1 MKALQKKE
9 LYFFVDESGDP
20 YFYNRTSALIVGNE
34 GCSKVLILGF
44 IKTEE
49 PETLRRKIADL
60 HQEVA
65 KDPYLN
71 SIPSVK
77 KSIDSFHAT
86 DDCPEVRE
94 KVFKAI
100 VDLPFKSEFIV
111 ARKLEQVFIK
121 RHKKNP
127 NLFYDDLVTKLFQ
140 NQLHKSTENIIYYA
154 VRGNRARQAPLEY
167 AIRAAILAFE
177 EKWKLKVESE
187 IKIFPQRPNGEPC
200 LQVVDYMNWAVQ
212 RAFLRSEIRYLS
224 FVREKISLIVDLYD
238 FDKYPKNYYNKSNVF
253 DINKISPL

>member
-1 MKALQKKE
+1 MKAQQKKKT
-9 LYFFVDESGDP
+9 YFFVDESGDP
-20 YFYNRTSALIVGNE
+20 YFYNRTGTLIVGNE
-34 GCSKVLILGF
+34 GCSKILILGF

-49 PETLRRKIADL
+49 PDSLRKKLNDL
-60 HQEVA
+60 HNEVVN
-65 KDPYLN
+65 DQYLK

-94 KVFKAI
+94 KIFKAI
-100 VDLPFKSEFIV
+100 VGLPFKSEFIV
-111 ARKLEQVFIK
+111 ARKLEQVFFK

-154 VRGNRARQAPLEY
+154 VRGNRARQAPLED
-167 AIRAAILAFE
+167 AIRAAILVFE
-177 EKWKLKVESE
+177 EKWKRKVESE
-187 IKIFPQRPNGEPC
+187 INIFPQRPTGEPC

-212 RAFLRSEIRYLS
+212 RAFLRSEMRYFNFLKD
-224 FVREKISLIVDLYD
+224 KISLIVDLYD
-238 FDKYPKNYYNKSNVF
+238 FEKYPRNYYNKTNVF
-253 DINKISPL
+253 DIKKISPL